1 MANLDL
7 DTSKL
12 VDDYKQIEA
21 TIISENSIFDKTIK
35 YLESSFN
42 DKSLAPKDKIT
53 IQSNLMSSMAV
64 NLTAKALEI
73 ALNLQQTKNQ
83 LELANGELELKKE
96 QTKNQ
101 IELSK
106 QELALKQQQTNSQIE
121 LAKAEIE
128 QTKNQIEL
136 SKAELE
142 LKSNQTKS
150 QIELANSQIEQTKNQ
165 IELSKQEL
173 ALKQQQT
180 NSQIELANK
189 ELELKKEQTKSQIEL
204 AKAEIE
210 FNKART
216 ALVTAQTT
224 TETQKKNAVIREI
237 ASYDDQ
243 QRIKEA
249 EIITNAV
256 FGYASGGVAVP
267 GELSS
272 KMLDLIDKITPNS

>member
-21 TIISENSIFDKTIK
+21 VIISENSIFDKTIK

-53 IQSNLMSSMAV
+53 IQANLMSSMAV

-73 ALNLQQTKNQ
+73 ALSLQQTKN
-83 LELANGELELKKE
+83 ELEL
-96 QTKNQ
+96 
-101 IELSK
+101 
-106 QELALKQQQTNSQIE
+106 
-121 LAKAEIE
+121 
-128 QTKNQIEL
+128 
-136 SKAELE
+136 
-142 LKSNQTKS
+142 SNQ
-150 QIELANSQIEQTKNQ
+150 
-165 IELSKQEL
+165 
-173 ALKQQQT
+173 
-180 NSQIELANK
+180 

-204 AKAEIE
+204 AKQELALKQQQTNSQIEQTKSQIELAKAEIE
-210 FNKART
+210 FNRART
-216 ALVTAQTT
+216 ALVTAQTA
-224 TETQKKNAVIREI
+224 TEAQKKNAVIREI

-267 GELSS
+267 SELSS
-272 KMLDLIDKITPNS
+272 KMIDLIDKITPNS

>member
-12 VDDYKQIEA
+12 VGDYKQIEA
-21 TIISENSIFDKTIK
+21 VIISENSIFDKTIK

-73 ALNLQQTKNQ
+73 ALSLQQTKNQ
-83 LELANGELELKKE
+83 LELSNQELELKKE
-96 QTKNQ
+96 QTKSQ
-101 IELSK
+101 LELAK

-121 LAKAEIE
+121 
-128 QTKNQIEL
+128 QTKSQIEL
-136 SKAELE
+136 SKAE
-142 LKSNQTKS
+142 
-150 QIELANSQIEQTKNQ
+150 
-165 IELSKQEL
+165 
-173 ALKQQQT
+173 
-180 NSQIELANK
+180 
-189 ELELKKEQTKSQIEL
+189 
-204 AKAEIE
+204 IE
-210 FNKART
+210 FNRART
-216 ALVTAQTT
+216 ALVTAQTA
-224 TETQKKNAVIREI
+224 TEAQKKNAVIREI

>member
-12 VDDYKQIEA
+12 VGDYKQIEA

-73 ALNLQQTKNQ
+73 ALSLQQTKNQ
-83 LELANGELELKKE
+83 LELANGELELKK
-96 QTKNQ
+96 
-101 IELSK
+101 
-106 QELALKQQQTNSQIE
+106 
-121 LAKAEIE
+121 E

-180 NSQIELANK
+180 NSQIELAN
-189 ELELKKEQTKSQIEL
+189 SQIEL
-204 AKAEIE
+204 SKAEIE
-210 FNKART
+210 FNRART
-216 ALVTAQTT
+216 ALVTAQTA

-256 FGYASGGVAVP
+256 FGYNIKLNFSNAFV
-267 GELSS
+267 
-272 KMLDLIDKITPNS
+272 

>member
-12 VDDYKQIEA
+12 MDDYKQIEA
-21 TIISENSIFDKTIK
+21 VIISENSIFDKTIK

-73 ALNLQQTKNQ
+73 ALSLQQTKNQ
-83 LELANGELELKKE
+83 LEL
-96 QTKNQ
+96 
-101 IELSK
+101 
-106 QELALKQQQTNSQIE
+106 
-121 LAKAEIE
+121 
-128 QTKNQIEL
+128 
-136 SKAELE
+136 
-142 LKSNQTKS
+142 SNQ
-150 QIELANSQIEQTKNQ
+150 
-165 IELSKQEL
+165 
-173 ALKQQQT
+173 
-180 NSQIELANK
+180 

-204 AKAEIE
+204 AKQELALKQQQTNSQIEQTKSQIELSKAEIE
-210 FNKART
+210 FNRART
-216 ALVTAQTT
+216 ALVTAQTA
-224 TETQKKNAVIREI
+224 TEAQKKNAVIREI

-267 GELSS
+267 SELSS
-272 KMLDLIDKITPNS
+272 KMLNLIDKITPNS

>member
-53 IQSNLMSSMAV
+53 IQANLMSSMAV

-73 ALNLQQTKNQ
+73 ALSLQQTKNQ
-83 LELANGELELKKE
+83 LEL
-96 QTKNQ
+96 
-101 IELSK
+101 
-106 QELALKQQQTNSQIE
+106 
-121 LAKAEIE
+121 
-128 QTKNQIEL
+128 
-136 SKAELE
+136 
-142 LKSNQTKS
+142 SNQ
-150 QIELANSQIEQTKNQ
+150 
-165 IELSKQEL
+165 
-173 ALKQQQT
+173 
-180 NSQIELANK
+180 

-204 AKAEIE
+204 AKQELALKQQQTNSQIEQTKSQIELAKAEIE
-210 FNKART
+210 FNRART
-216 ALVTAQTT
+216 ALVTAQTA
-224 TETQKKNAVIREI
+224 TEAQKKNAVIREI

-267 GELSS
+267 SELSS
-272 KMLDLIDKITPNS
+272 KMLNLIDKITPNS

>member
-12 VDDYKQIEA
+12 VGDYKQIEA

-73 ALNLQQTKNQ
+73 ALSLQQTKNQ

-136 SKAELE
+136 SK
-142 LKSNQTKS
+142 
-150 QIELANSQIEQTKNQ
+150 
-165 IELSKQEL
+165 QEL

-180 NSQIELANK
+180 N
-189 ELELKKEQTKSQIEL
+189 SQIEL

-216 ALVTAQTT
+216 ALVTAQTA

-256 FGYASGGVAVP
+256 FGFNIKLNFSNAFV
-267 GELSS
+267 
-272 KMLDLIDKITPNS
+272 

>member
-12 VDDYKQIEA
+12 VYDYKQIEA

-73 ALNLQQTKNQ
+73 ALSLQQTKNQ
-83 LELANGELELKKE
+83 F
-96 QTKNQ
+96 
-101 IELSK
+101 ELS
-106 QELALKQQQTNSQIE
+106 
-121 LAKAEIE
+121 
-128 QTKNQIEL
+128 
-136 SKAELE
+136 
-142 LKSNQTKS
+142 
-150 QIELANSQIEQTKNQ
+150 
-165 IELSKQEL
+165 
-173 ALKQQQT
+173 
-180 NSQIELANK
+180 
-189 ELELKKEQTKSQIEL
+189 
-204 AKAEIE
+204 KAEIE

-216 ALVTAQTT
+216 ALVTAQTA
-224 TETQKKNAVIREI
+224 TEAQKKNAVIREI

-256 FGYASGGVAVP
+256 FGYNIKLNFSNAFV
-267 GELSS
+267 
-272 KMLDLIDKITPNS
+272 

>member
-21 TIISENSIFDKTIK
+21 VIISENSIFDKTIK

-53 IQSNLMSSMAV
+53 IQANLMSSMAV

-73 ALNLQQTKNQ
+73 ALSLQQTKNQ
-83 LELANGELELKKE
+83 LEL
-96 QTKNQ
+96 
-101 IELSK
+101 
-106 QELALKQQQTNSQIE
+106 
-121 LAKAEIE
+121 
-128 QTKNQIEL
+128 
-136 SKAELE
+136 
-142 LKSNQTKS
+142 SNQ
-150 QIELANSQIEQTKNQ
+150 
-165 IELSKQEL
+165 
-173 ALKQQQT
+173 
-180 NSQIELANK
+180 

-204 AKAEIE
+204 AKQELALKQQQTNSQIEQTKSQIELAKAEIE
-210 FNKART
+210 FNRART
-216 ALVTAQTT
+216 ALVTAQTA
-224 TETQKKNAVIREI
+224 TEAQKKNAVIREI

-267 GELSS
+267 SELSS
-272 KMLDLIDKITPNS
+272 KMLSLIDKITPNS

>member
-21 TIISENSIFDKTIK
+21 VIISENSIFDKTIK

-73 ALNLQQTKNQ
+73 ALSLQQTKNQ
-83 LELANGELELKKE
+83 LEL
-96 QTKNQ
+96 
-101 IELSK
+101 
-106 QELALKQQQTNSQIE
+106 
-121 LAKAEIE
+121 
-128 QTKNQIEL
+128 
-136 SKAELE
+136 
-142 LKSNQTKS
+142 SNQ
-150 QIELANSQIEQTKNQ
+150 
-165 IELSKQEL
+165 
-173 ALKQQQT
+173 
-180 NSQIELANK
+180 

-204 AKAEIE
+204 AKQELALKQQQTNSQIEQTKSQIELAKAEIE
-210 FNKART
+210 FNRART
-216 ALVTAQTT
+216 ALVTAQTA
-224 TETQKKNAVIREI
+224 TEAQKKNAVIREI

-267 GELSS
+267 SELSS
-272 KMLDLIDKITPNS
+272 KMLNLIDKITPNS

>member
-73 ALNLQQTKNQ
+73 ALSLQQTKNQ

-96 QTKNQ
+96 QTKN
-101 IELSK
+101 
-106 QELALKQQQTNSQIE
+106 
-121 LAKAEIE
+121 
-128 QTKNQIEL
+128 
-136 SKAELE
+136 
-142 LKSNQTKS
+142 
-150 QIELANSQIEQTKNQ
+150 
-165 IELSKQEL
+165 
-173 ALKQQQT
+173 
-180 NSQIELANK
+180 QIELANK

-216 ALVTAQTT
+216 ALVTAQTA

-267 GELSS
+267 SELSS
-272 KMLDLIDKITPNS
+272 KMLNLIDKITPNS

>member
-21 TIISENSIFDKTIK
+21 VIISENSIFDKTIK

-53 IQSNLMSSMAV
+53 IQANLMSSMAV

-73 ALNLQQTKNQ
+73 ALSLQQTKNQ
-83 LELANGELELKKE
+83 LEL
-96 QTKNQ
+96 
-101 IELSK
+101 
-106 QELALKQQQTNSQIE
+106 
-121 LAKAEIE
+121 
-128 QTKNQIEL
+128 
-136 SKAELE
+136 
-142 LKSNQTKS
+142 SNQ
-150 QIELANSQIEQTKNQ
+150 
-165 IELSKQEL
+165 
-173 ALKQQQT
+173 
-180 NSQIELANK
+180 

-204 AKAEIE
+204 AKQELALKQQQTNSQIEQTKSQIELSKAEIE
-210 FNKART
+210 FNRART
-216 ALVTAQTT
+216 ALVTAQTA
-224 TETQKKNAVIREI
+224 TEAQKKNAVIREI

-267 GELSS
+267 SELSS
-272 KMLDLIDKITPNS
+272 KMLNLIDKITPNS

>member
-21 TIISENSIFDKTIK
+21 VIISENSIFDKTIK

-53 IQSNLMSSMAV
+53 IQANLMSSMAV

-73 ALNLQQTKNQ
+73 ALSLQQTKNQ
-83 LELANGELELKKE
+83 LEL
-96 QTKNQ
+96 
-101 IELSK
+101 
-106 QELALKQQQTNSQIE
+106 
-121 LAKAEIE
+121 
-128 QTKNQIEL
+128 
-136 SKAELE
+136 
-142 LKSNQTKS
+142 SNQ
-150 QIELANSQIEQTKNQ
+150 
-165 IELSKQEL
+165 
-173 ALKQQQT
+173 
-180 NSQIELANK
+180 

-204 AKAEIE
+204 AKQELALKQQQTNSQIEQTKSQIELAKAEIE
-210 FNKART
+210 FNRART
-216 ALVTAQTT
+216 ALVTAQTA
-224 TETQKKNAVIREI
+224 TEAQKKNAVIREI

-267 GELSS
+267 SELSS
-272 KMLDLIDKITPNS
+272 KMLNLIDKITPNS

>member
-21 TIISENSIFDKTIK
+21 VIISENSIFDKTIK

-53 IQSNLMSSMAV
+53 IQANLMSSMAV

-73 ALNLQQTKNQ
+73 ALSLQQTKNQ
-83 LELANGELELKKE
+83 LELSNQELELKKE
-96 QTKNQ
+96 QTKSQ
-101 IELSK
+101 IELAT
-106 QELALKQQQTNSQIE
+106 QELALKQQQTNSQI
-121 LAKAEIE
+121 
-128 QTKNQIEL
+128 
-136 SKAELE
+136 
-142 LKSNQTKS
+142 
-150 QIELANSQIEQTKNQ
+150 
-165 IELSKQEL
+165 
-173 ALKQQQT
+173 
-180 NSQIELANK
+180 
-189 ELELKKEQTKSQIEL
+189 EQTKSQIEL

-210 FNKART
+210 FNRART
-216 ALVTAQTT
+216 ALVTAQTA
-224 TETQKKNAVIREI
+224 TEAQKKNAVIREI

-267 GELSS
+267 SELSS
-272 KMLDLIDKITPNS
+272 KMLNLIDKITPNS

>member
-12 VDDYKQIEA
+12 VGDYKQIEA

-73 ALNLQQTKNQ
+73 ALSLQQTKNQ

-106 QELALKQQQTNSQIE
+106 
-121 LAKAEIE
+121 
-128 QTKNQIEL
+128 
-136 SKAELE
+136 AELE
-142 LKSNQTKS
+142 LKSN
-150 QIELANSQIEQTKNQ
+150 
-165 IELSKQEL
+165 
-173 ALKQQQT
+173 
-180 NSQIELANK
+180 
-189 ELELKKEQTKSQIEL
+189 QTKSQIEL

-216 ALVTAQTT
+216 ALVTAQTA
-224 TETQKKNAVIREI
+224 TEAQKKNAVIREI

-256 FGYASGGVAVP
+256 FGYNIKLNFSNVFV
-267 GELSS
+267 
-272 KMLDLIDKITPNS
+272 

>member
-12 VDDYKQIEA
+12 VGDYKQIEA
-21 TIISENSIFDKTIK
+21 VIISENSIFDKTIK

-53 IQSNLMSSMAV
+53 IQANLMSSMAV

-73 ALNLQQTKNQ
+73 ALSLQQTKNQ
-83 LELANGELELKKE
+83 LEL
-96 QTKNQ
+96 
-101 IELSK
+101 
-106 QELALKQQQTNSQIE
+106 
-121 LAKAEIE
+121 
-128 QTKNQIEL
+128 
-136 SKAELE
+136 
-142 LKSNQTKS
+142 SNQ
-150 QIELANSQIEQTKNQ
+150 
-165 IELSKQEL
+165 
-173 ALKQQQT
+173 
-180 NSQIELANK
+180 

-204 AKAEIE
+204 AKQELALKQQQTNSQIEQTKSQIELSKAEIE
-210 FNKART
+210 FNRART
-216 ALVTAQTT
+216 ALVTAQTA
-224 TETQKKNAVIREI
+224 TEAQKKNAVIREI

-267 GELSS
+267 SELSS
-272 KMLDLIDKITPNS
+272 KMLNVIDKITPNS

>member
-12 VDDYKQIEA
+12 MDDYKQIEA
-21 TIISENSIFDKTIK
+21 VIISENSIFDKTIK

-53 IQSNLMSSMAV
+53 IQANLMSSMAV

-73 ALNLQQTKNQ
+73 ALSLQQTKNQ
-83 LELANGELELKKE
+83 LELSNQELELKKE
-96 QTKNQ
+96 QTKSQ
-101 IELSK
+101 LELAK

-121 LAKAEIE
+121 
-128 QTKNQIEL
+128 QTKSQIEL
-136 SKAELE
+136 SKAE
-142 LKSNQTKS
+142 
-150 QIELANSQIEQTKNQ
+150 
-165 IELSKQEL
+165 
-173 ALKQQQT
+173 
-180 NSQIELANK
+180 
-189 ELELKKEQTKSQIEL
+189 
-204 AKAEIE
+204 IE
-210 FNKART
+210 FNRART
-216 ALVTAQTT
+216 ALVTAQTA
-224 TETQKKNAVIREI
+224 TEAQKKNAVIREI

-267 GELSS
+267 SELSS
-272 KMLDLIDKITPNS
+272 KMLNLIDKITPNS

>member
-21 TIISENSIFDKTIK
+21 VIISENSIFDKTIK

-53 IQSNLMSSMAV
+53 IQANLMSSMAV

-73 ALNLQQTKNQ
+73 ALSLQQTKNE
-83 LELANGELELKKE
+83 LELSNQELELKKE
-96 QTKNQ
+96 QTKSQ
-101 IELSK
+101 IELAK

-121 LAKAEIE
+121 L
-128 QTKNQIEL
+128 
-136 SKAELE
+136 S
-142 LKSNQTKS
+142 
-150 QIELANSQIEQTKNQ
+150 
-165 IELSKQEL
+165 
-173 ALKQQQT
+173 
-180 NSQIELANK
+180 
-189 ELELKKEQTKSQIEL
+189 
-204 AKAEIE
+204 KAEIE
-210 FNKART
+210 FNRART
-216 ALVTAQTT
+216 ALVTAQTA
-224 TETQKKNAVIREI
+224 TEAQKKNAVIREI

-267 GELSS
+267 SELSS
-272 KMLDLIDKITPNS
+272 KMLNLIDKITPNS

>member
-21 TIISENSIFDKTIK
+21 VIISENSIFDKTIK

-53 IQSNLMSSMAV
+53 IQANLMSSMAV

-73 ALNLQQTKNQ
+73 ALSLQQTKNQ
-83 LELANGELELKKE
+83 LEL
-96 QTKNQ
+96 
-101 IELSK
+101 
-106 QELALKQQQTNSQIE
+106 
-121 LAKAEIE
+121 
-128 QTKNQIEL
+128 
-136 SKAELE
+136 
-142 LKSNQTKS
+142 SNQ
-150 QIELANSQIEQTKNQ
+150 
-165 IELSKQEL
+165 
-173 ALKQQQT
+173 
-180 NSQIELANK
+180 

-204 AKAEIE
+204 SKAEIE
-210 FNKART
+210 FNRART
-216 ALVTAQTT
+216 ALVTAQTA
-224 TETQKKNAVIREI
+224 TEAQKKNAVIREI

-267 GELSS
+267 SELSS
-272 KMLDLIDKITPNS
+272 KMLNLIDKITPNS

>member
-12 VDDYKQIEA
+12 VGDYKQIEA

-73 ALNLQQTKNQ
+73 ALNLQQTTSQ
-83 LELANGELELKKE
+83 V
-96 QTKNQ
+96 
-101 IELSK
+101 ELS
-106 QELALKQQQTNSQIE
+106 
-121 LAKAEIE
+121 
-128 QTKNQIEL
+128 
-136 SKAELE
+136 
-142 LKSNQTKS
+142 
-150 QIELANSQIEQTKNQ
+150 
-165 IELSKQEL
+165 
-173 ALKQQQT
+173 
-180 NSQIELANK
+180 
-189 ELELKKEQTKSQIEL
+189 
-204 AKAEIE
+204 KAEIE

-216 ALVTAQTT
+216 ALVTAQTA
-224 TETQKKNAVIREI
+224 TEAQKKNAIIREI

-267 GELSS
+267 SELSS
-272 KMLDLIDKITPNS
+272 KMIDLIDKITPNS

>member
-21 TIISENSIFDKTIK
+21 VIISENSIFDKTIK

-53 IQSNLMSSMAV
+53 IQANLMSSMAV

-73 ALNLQQTKNQ
+73 ALSLQQTKNQ
-83 LELANGELELKKE
+83 LELSNQELELKKE
-96 QTKNQ
+96 QTKSQ
-101 IELSK
+101 IELAK
-106 QELALKQQQTNSQIE
+106 QELALKQQQTNSQI
-121 LAKAEIE
+121 
-128 QTKNQIEL
+128 
-136 SKAELE
+136 
-142 LKSNQTKS
+142 
-150 QIELANSQIEQTKNQ
+150 
-165 IELSKQEL
+165 
-173 ALKQQQT
+173 
-180 NSQIELANK
+180 
-189 ELELKKEQTKSQIEL
+189 EQTKSQIEL

-216 ALVTAQTT
+216 ALVTAQTA
-224 TETQKKNAVIREI
+224 TEAQKKNAVIREI

-267 GELSS
+267 SELSS
-272 KMLDLIDKITPNS
+272 KMLNLIDKITPNS

>member
-21 TIISENSIFDKTIK
+21 VIISENSIFDKTIK

-53 IQSNLMSSMAV
+53 IQANLMSSMAV

-73 ALNLQQTKNQ
+73 ALSLQQTKNQ
-83 LELANGELELKKE
+83 LELSNQELELKKE
-96 QTKNQ
+96 PTKSQ
-101 IELSK
+101 IELAK

-121 LAKAEIE
+121 
-128 QTKNQIEL
+128 QTKSQIEL
-136 SKAELE
+136 SKAE
-142 LKSNQTKS
+142 
-150 QIELANSQIEQTKNQ
+150 
-165 IELSKQEL
+165 
-173 ALKQQQT
+173 
-180 NSQIELANK
+180 
-189 ELELKKEQTKSQIEL
+189 
-204 AKAEIE
+204 IE
-210 FNKART
+210 FNRART
-216 ALVTAQTT
+216 ALVTAQTA
-224 TETQKKNAVIREI
+224 TEAQKKNAVIREI

-267 GELSS
+267 SELSS
-272 KMLDLIDKITPNS
+272 KMLNLIDKITPNS

>member
-121 LAKAEIE
+121 LA
-128 QTKNQIEL
+128 
-136 SKAELE
+136 
-142 LKSNQTKS
+142 
-150 QIELANSQIEQTKNQ
+150 
-165 IELSKQEL
+165 
-173 ALKQQQT
+173 
-180 NSQIELANK
+180 NK

-216 ALVTAQTT
+216 ALVTAQTA
-224 TETQKKNAVIREI
+224 TEAQKKNAVIREI

-267 GELSS
+267 SELSS
-272 KMLDLIDKITPNS
+272 KMLSLIDKITPNS

>member
-12 VDDYKQIEA
+12 VGDYKQIEA
-21 TIISENSIFDKTIK
+21 VIISENSIFDKTIK

-53 IQSNLMSSMAV
+53 IQANLMSSMAV

-73 ALNLQQTKNQ
+73 ALSLQQTKNQ
-83 LELANGELELKKE
+83 LEL
-96 QTKNQ
+96 
-101 IELSK
+101 
-106 QELALKQQQTNSQIE
+106 
-121 LAKAEIE
+121 
-128 QTKNQIEL
+128 
-136 SKAELE
+136 
-142 LKSNQTKS
+142 SNQ
-150 QIELANSQIEQTKNQ
+150 
-165 IELSKQEL
+165 
-173 ALKQQQT
+173 
-180 NSQIELANK
+180 

-204 AKAEIE
+204 AKQELALKQQQTNSQIEQTKSQIELSKAEIE
-210 FNKART
+210 FNRART
-216 ALVTAQTT
+216 ALVTAQTA
-224 TETQKKNAVIREI
+224 TEAQKKNAVIREI

-267 GELSS
+267 SELSS
-272 KMLDLIDKITPNS
+272 KMLNLIDKITPNS

>member
-21 TIISENSIFDKTIK
+21 VIISENSIFDKTIK

-53 IQSNLMSSMAV
+53 IQANLMSSMAV

-73 ALNLQQTKNQ
+73 ALSLQQTKNQ
-83 LELANGELELKKE
+83 LELSNQELELKKE
-96 QTKNQ
+96 QTKSQ
-101 IELSK
+101 IELAK

-121 LAKAEIE
+121 
-128 QTKNQIEL
+128 
-136 SKAELE
+136 
-142 LKSNQTKS
+142 QTKS
-150 QIELANSQIEQTKNQ
+150 QIELS
-165 IELSKQEL
+165 
-173 ALKQQQT
+173 
-180 NSQIELANK
+180 
-189 ELELKKEQTKSQIEL
+189 
-204 AKAEIE
+204 KAEIE

-216 ALVTAQTT
+216 ALVTAQTA
-224 TETQKKNAVIREI
+224 TEAQKKNAVIREI

-267 GELSS
+267 SELSR
-272 KMLDLIDKITPNS
+272 KMLNLIDKITPNS

>member
-12 VDDYKQIEA
+12 MDDYKQIEA
-21 TIISENSIFDKTIK
+21 VIISENSIFDKTIK

-53 IQSNLMSSMAV
+53 IQANLMSSMAV

-73 ALNLQQTKNQ
+73 ALSLQQTKNQ
-83 LELANGELELKKE
+83 LELSNQELELKKE
-96 QTKNQ
+96 QTESQ
-101 IELSK
+101 LELAK

-121 LAKAEIE
+121 
-128 QTKNQIEL
+128 
-136 SKAELE
+136 
-142 LKSNQTKS
+142 QTKS
-150 QIELANSQIEQTKNQ
+150 QIELS
-165 IELSKQEL
+165 
-173 ALKQQQT
+173 
-180 NSQIELANK
+180 
-189 ELELKKEQTKSQIEL
+189 
-204 AKAEIE
+204 KAEIE

-216 ALVTAQTT
+216 ALVTAQTA
-224 TETQKKNAVIREI
+224 TEAQKKNAVIREI

-267 GELSS
+267 SELSS
-272 KMLDLIDKITPNS
+272 KMLNLIDKITPNS

>member
-12 VDDYKQIEA
+12 VGDYKQIEA
-21 TIISENSIFDKTIK
+21 VIISENSIFDKTIK

-53 IQSNLMSSMAV
+53 IQANLMSSMAV

-73 ALNLQQTKNQ
+73 ALSLQQTKN
-83 LELANGELELKKE
+83 ELEL
-96 QTKNQ
+96 
-101 IELSK
+101 
-106 QELALKQQQTNSQIE
+106 
-121 LAKAEIE
+121 
-128 QTKNQIEL
+128 
-136 SKAELE
+136 
-142 LKSNQTKS
+142 SNQ
-150 QIELANSQIEQTKNQ
+150 
-165 IELSKQEL
+165 
-173 ALKQQQT
+173 
-180 NSQIELANK
+180 

-204 AKAEIE
+204 AKQELALKQQQTNSQIEQTKSQIELAKAEIE
-210 FNKART
+210 FNRART
-216 ALVTAQTT
+216 ALVTAQTA
-224 TETQKKNAVIREI
+224 TEAQKKNAVIREI

-267 GELSS
+267 SELSS
-272 KMLDLIDKITPNS
+272 KMLNLIDKITPNS

>member
-21 TIISENSIFDKTIK
+21 VIISENSIFDKTIK

-53 IQSNLMSSMAV
+53 IQANLMSSMAV

-73 ALNLQQTKNQ
+73 ALSLQQTKNQ
-83 LELANGELELKKE
+83 LEL
-96 QTKNQ
+96 
-101 IELSK
+101 
-106 QELALKQQQTNSQIE
+106 
-121 LAKAEIE
+121 
-128 QTKNQIEL
+128 
-136 SKAELE
+136 
-142 LKSNQTKS
+142 SNQ
-150 QIELANSQIEQTKNQ
+150 
-165 IELSKQEL
+165 
-173 ALKQQQT
+173 
-180 NSQIELANK
+180 

-204 AKAEIE
+204 AKQELALKQQQTNSQIEQTKSQIELAKAEIE
-210 FNKART
+210 FNRART
-216 ALVTAQTT
+216 ALVTAQTA
-224 TETQKKNAVIREI
+224 TEAQKKNAVIREI

-256 FGYASGGVAVP
+256 FGYNIKLNFSNALV
-267 GELSS
+267 
-272 KMLDLIDKITPNS
+272 

>member
-12 VDDYKQIEA
+12 MDDYKQIEA
-21 TIISENSIFDKTIK
+21 VIISENSIFDKTIK

-53 IQSNLMSSMAV
+53 IQANLMSSMAV
-64 NLTAKALEI
+64 NLTANALEL
-73 ALNLQQTKNQ
+73 ALSLQQTKNRLQ
-83 LELANGELELKKE
+83 LSNQELELKKE
-96 QTKNQ
+96 QTESQ
-101 IELSK
+101 LELAK

-121 LAKAEIE
+121 
-128 QTKNQIEL
+128 
-136 SKAELE
+136 
-142 LKSNQTKS
+142 QTKS
-150 QIELANSQIEQTKNQ
+150 QIELS
-165 IELSKQEL
+165 
-173 ALKQQQT
+173 
-180 NSQIELANK
+180 
-189 ELELKKEQTKSQIEL
+189 
-204 AKAEIE
+204 KAEIE

-216 ALVTAQTT
+216 ALVTAQTA
-224 TETQKKNAVIREI
+224 TEAQKKNAVIREI

-267 GELSS
+267 SELSS
-272 KMLDLIDKITPNS
+272 KMLNLIDKITPNS

>member
-21 TIISENSIFDKTIK
+21 VIISENSIFDKTIK

-53 IQSNLMSSMAV
+53 IQANLMSSMAV

-73 ALNLQQTKNQ
+73 ALSLQQTKN
-83 LELANGELELKKE
+83 ELEL
-96 QTKNQ
+96 
-101 IELSK
+101 
-106 QELALKQQQTNSQIE
+106 
-121 LAKAEIE
+121 
-128 QTKNQIEL
+128 
-136 SKAELE
+136 
-142 LKSNQTKS
+142 SNQ
-150 QIELANSQIEQTKNQ
+150 
-165 IELSKQEL
+165 
-173 ALKQQQT
+173 
-180 NSQIELANK
+180 

-204 AKAEIE
+204 AKQELALKQQQTNSQIEQTKSQIELAKAEIE
-210 FNKART
+210 FNRART
-216 ALVTAQTT
+216 ALVTAQTA
-224 TETQKKNAVIREI
+224 TEAQKKNAVIREI

-256 FGYASGGVAVP
+256 FGFNIKLNFSNAFV
-267 GELSS
+267 
-272 KMLDLIDKITPNS
+272 

>member
-21 TIISENSIFDKTIK
+21 VIISENSIFDKTIK

-53 IQSNLMSSMAV
+53 IQANLMSSMAV

-73 ALNLQQTKNQ
+73 ALSLQQTKNQ
-83 LELANGELELKKE
+83 LEL
-96 QTKNQ
+96 
-101 IELSK
+101 
-106 QELALKQQQTNSQIE
+106 
-121 LAKAEIE
+121 
-128 QTKNQIEL
+128 
-136 SKAELE
+136 
-142 LKSNQTKS
+142 SNQ
-150 QIELANSQIEQTKNQ
+150 
-165 IELSKQEL
+165 
-173 ALKQQQT
+173 
-180 NSQIELANK
+180 

-204 AKAEIE
+204 AKQELALKQQQTNSQIEQTKSQIELSKAEIE
-210 FNKART
+210 FNRART
-216 ALVTAQTT
+216 ALVTAQTA
-224 TETQKKNAVIREI
+224 TEAQKKNAVIREI

-267 GELSS
+267 SELSS
-272 KMLDLIDKITPNS
+272 KMIDLIDKITPNS